1 LLIKACLNGGSDHPA
16 APVTPAELAR
26 DARAVVAA
34 GAEAI
39 HIHPRSAS
47 GEQSLDA
54 ADVLPAVAAIRAAVP
69 GVPIGVTTGIWAVD
83 GDPSR
88 RLGLVSAW
96 DGPDMPDFASVN
108 MNEEGIIPLAAL
120 LSARGIGVEAGVWLP
135 EEVDT
140 LAASGFADSVLRVLI
155 EPEESSGSGAVATVV
170 AVETAL
176 DRRGISAPTVAHG
189 YDLATW
195 EVIRRCIALDRGF
208 RIGLEDT
215 AVLPDGSPAA
225 GNADLVAAAVALV
238 RSGPVGSSGPEAV
251 LLLRLHGPVV

>member
-26 DARAVVAA
+26 DARAVVDA
-34 GAEAI
+34 GAQAI

-47 GEQSLDA
+47 GEQSLA
-54 ADVLPAVAAIRAAVP
+54 ASDVLAAVAAIRAAVP
-69 GVPIGVTTGIWAVD
+69 GVPVGVTTGIWVAND
-83 GDPSR
+83 DPSR
-88 RLGLVSAW
+88 RLELVSAW
-96 DGPDMPDFASVN
+96 DGPDIPDFASIN
-108 MNEEGIIPLAAL
+108 MNEEGVVPLAGL
-120 LSARGIGVEAGVWLP
+120 LSSRGIGIEAGVWLP

-140 LAASGFADSVLRVLI
+140 LADSGFADSVIRVLI
-155 EPEESSGSGAVATVV
+155 EPEEPTGPDAVATVI
-170 AVETAL
+170 AVEAAL

-195 EVIRRCIALDRGF
+195 EVIRRCVALDRGF

-215 AVLPDGSPAA
+215 AVLPDGSPAH

-238 RSGPVGSSGPEAV
+238 HSGPVGSSGPEAV